1 MDSKDTNG
9 GGNPVPAL
17 ARETSD
23 EELARRVLEG
33 DVELYELLVRRHNGR
48 VYRAVRSILRDEDE
62 AEGAMQEAYVR
73 AYLHLG
79 ELRAGER
86 FAPWLTR
93 IAVREALARRRQGL
107 RLVPLEENEER
118 PTLAPGPEAEVGR
131 REIGRILERAI
142 DGLPDL
148 YRPVLVLREMEGLDT
163 AETARVLGI
172 TEDAVKQRLHRA
184 RARLRRTLEALAAEG
199 LAGAFPFEAPRCNPF
214 TRAVMD
220 RVRGI
225 AAGRG

>member
-1 MDSKDTNG
+1 MDANHR
-9 GGNPVPAL
+9 GNARPAI
-17 ARETSD
+17 AGETDD
-23 EELARRVLEG
+23 EVLARRVLGGEL
-33 DVELYELLVRRHNGR
+33 ELYELLVRRHNGR

-62 AEGAMQEAYVR
+62 VEGAMQEAYVR

-93 IAVREALARRRQGL
+93 IAVHEALARKRQGL
-107 RLVPLEENEER
+107 RLVPFDGDEDR
-118 PTLAPGPEAEVGR
+118 PAPEPGPEADVGR

-148 YRPVLVLREMEGLDT
+148 YRPVLVLRELEGLDT
-163 AETARVLGI
+163 AETARALGI
-172 TEDAVKQRLHRA
+172 TEDAVRQRLHRA
-184 RARLRRTLEALAAEG
+184 RALLRRSLEALATEA
-199 LAGAFPFEAPRCNPF
+199 LSGAFPFEAPRCRPF
-214 TRAVMD
+214 TREVME